1 MCGWCTVCTLRA
13 QNIQSRIGEQ
23 QEETSKVLEHNK
35 LLLQENV
42 LLKSQLVS
50 TQETLDQLRTTQQD
64 RIAAIAEQLEQQVR
78 C

>member
-1 MCGWCTVCTLRA
+1 MT

-23 QEETSKVLEHNK
+23 QEETNKVLEHNK

-78 C
+78 

>member
-1 MCGWCTVCTLRA
+1 M
-13 QNIQSRIGEQ
+13 
-23 QEETSKVLEHNK
+23 LEHNK